1 MKALKL
7 IPLFLIAFLFC
18 NYTAVAQ
25 EEEDEDEIIEEIE
38 VFEEATIEIIQGV
51 YLGMEDGTY
60 NFSYFNEDKEKDI
73 ISFDKMSVE
82 ALKMFDLKTKNAI
95 GKKFEVTFSSENVA
109 DPDDMDML
117 TNMKTIISLKQL

>member
-7 IPLFLIAFLFC
+7 IPLFLVAFLFC

-25 EEEDEDEIIEEIE
+25 EEEDEDEIMEEMEI
-38 VFEEATIEIIQGV
+38 VEEATIEIIQGV
-51 YLGMEDGTY
+51 YLGMEDGTF
-60 NFSYFNEDKEKDI
+60 NFSYINEDKEKDV

-82 ALKMFDLKTKNAI
+82 AIKMVDLKAKNAI
-95 GKKFEVTFSSENVA
+95 GKKFEITFSSENVA